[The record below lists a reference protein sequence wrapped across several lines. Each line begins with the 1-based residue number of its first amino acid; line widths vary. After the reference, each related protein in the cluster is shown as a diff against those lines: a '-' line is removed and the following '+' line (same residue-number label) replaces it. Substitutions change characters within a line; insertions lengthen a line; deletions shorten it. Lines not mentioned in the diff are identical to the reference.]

1 MYRGSGAMHS
11 LGKNMTNLVSFPTS
25 KKNEQELRDLLREG
39 EGLTERSRDLT
50 LLINDWEDRFLLAG
64 ENYLSKGGN
73 DPKLVILIATLKATR
88 QLLGIF
94 L

>member
-11 LGKNMTNLVSFPTS
+11 LGKNMTNLVSFPIS

-39 EGLTERSRDLT
+39 EGLTERSRDLA

-73 DPKLVILIATLKATR
+73 DPKLVILITTLKATR